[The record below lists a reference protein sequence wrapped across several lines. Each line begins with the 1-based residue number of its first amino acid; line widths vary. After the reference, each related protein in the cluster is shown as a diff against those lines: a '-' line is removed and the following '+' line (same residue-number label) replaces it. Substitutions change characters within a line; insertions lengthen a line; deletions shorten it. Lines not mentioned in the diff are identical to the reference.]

1 MDYMDNYEDIGREQL
16 IDALKALDRTLD
28 DINKRNINKRD
39 ITDDII
45 DNMDRNIS
53 LN

>member
-1 MDYMDNYEDIGREQL
+1 MDYTDNYEDIGREQL

-28 DINKRNINKRD
+28 SINKRD
-39 ITDDII
+39 ISDDII

-53 LN
+53 LD

>member
-28 DINKRNINKRD
+28 DINKRD
-39 ITDDII
+39 IADDII

>member
-1 MDYMDNYEDIGREQL
+1 MDYIDTYEDIGREQL

-28 DINKRNINKRD
+28 SINKRD
-39 ITDDII
+39 ISDDII

-53 LN
+53 LD